1 MKIHAGARVAL
12 IGIGGLFLA
21 IAVVL
26 FLLSAAGLIENPGS
40 LVLGQSRVRTLAS
53 LAVMG
58 CLALAAGFWDK

>member
-40 LVLGQSRVRTLAS
+40 LVLGQSWVRTLAS

-58 CLALAAGFWDK
+58 CLALAAGFWEK